1 MTHQIFSFQFNHGGI
16 QDQLPAMSLP
26 NQSFESDPVSLFES
40 WITTEDSSE
49 HHQSLFPSYS
59 DDEYYRPIH
68 HQNLISAAP
77 QGISEVNDFR
87 QVLLDNS
94 DEPINGNHEISISNS
109 NSDSAS
115 ASFDL
120 LRGDTNGSRKRS
132 SSCTVYNPISS
143 VIDSEGLSIEEL
155 IRIAGARFIH
165 FSSESGD
172 SVSDSFDF
180 DLSFSGL
187 SDDELKNVELAEF
200 LLMAAEKIGDE
211 QYDRASSL
219 LTECDLQSSASGDPV
234 QRLVYYFS
242 RALWE
247 RIDGQTGKRTVMQKP
262 DKVQA
267 MMMPP
272 RDCFLE
278 FYEKVP
284 FGQVSEFAAIQ
295 AVVDSV
301 ASSRRIHIVDFNI
314 KNGEQWTIFMQALVS
329 REEIPV
335 DHLKITAIGTVGK
348 GMLEETGKRL
358 IGFAEAMELSFS
370 FKLIMVED
378 LMDLKEE
385 MFEIDCDETVA
396 VLSEYLLTTLISSAA
411 KLDYVMKLIWKIKPC
426 VMVVTEVESNHNS
439 PVFVNRFI
447 ETLFFVSAYFDC
459 LETCMDRESPHR
471 MFIESTI
478 FGEGTKIIVAKE
490 GEERGI
496 RNVKVD
502 VWRAYFRRFGME
514 EAELSL
520 SCVYQAELVA
530 KKFKSWRSCTVELD
544 DKSLIVGWKGT
555 PIHSITAWNFNYE

>member
-26 NQSFESDPVSLFES
+26 NQSFESDPINLFES

-49 HHQSLFPSYS
+49 HHRSLFPTYN
-59 DDEYYRPIH
+59 DDEHYRPIH

-115 ASFDL
+115 ALFDL
-120 LRGDTNGSRKRS
+120 LRGDTN
-132 SSCTVYNPISS
+132 
-143 VIDSEGLSIEEL
+143 
-155 IRIAGARFIH
+155 
-165 FSSESGD
+165 
-172 SVSDSFDF
+172 
-180 DLSFSGL
+180 
-187 SDDELKNVELAEF
+187 
-200 LLMAAEKIGDE
+200 
-211 QYDRASSL
+211 
-219 LTECDLQSSASGDPV
+219 
-234 QRLVYYFS
+234 
-242 RALWE
+242 
-247 RIDGQTGKRTVMQKP
+247 GKRTVMQKP

-459 LETCMDRESPHR
+459 LEACMDRESPHR
-471 MFIESTI
+471 MFVESTI

-530 KKFKSWRSCTVELD
+530 KKFKCWRSCTVELD